1 MATHLRTFVQH
12 KLVLRSFC
20 FVLFLSC
27 FFFIKNTKL
36 GGLDLGRIG
45 GSEYEQNIL
54 YETPNYERTNKNN
67 LKLRFCKAFDKK

>member
-1 MATHLRTFVQH
+1 MATHIRTFVQH

-45 GSEYEQNIL
+45 GSEYEQNII
-54 YETPNYERTNKNN
+54 
-67 LKLRFCKAFDKK
+67 